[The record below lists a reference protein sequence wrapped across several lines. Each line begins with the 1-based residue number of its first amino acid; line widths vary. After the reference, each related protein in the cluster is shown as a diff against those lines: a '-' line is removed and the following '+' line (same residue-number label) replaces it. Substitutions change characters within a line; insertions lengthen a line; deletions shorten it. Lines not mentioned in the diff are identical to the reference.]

1 MQVLTELTEL
11 LEQLP
16 SIGEKTAAR
25 LAFFLVKAE
34 QPYLTKLG
42 DAIAQCKIRT
52 KSCSCCGA
60 YSTETL
66 CALCTKKD
74 LRENTICVVANSQDC
89 DSIEKTSVF
98 KGTYHVLQGLID
110 PMNGVGPEK
119 IRLKELIKRVG
130 DENPAELVL
139 ALDGSVEA
147 EATVLYIKRSIPQTQ
162 NATIVSRIGFG
173 LSADSNIANTDTQ
186 SLGKAL
192 ASRST
197 I

>member
-1 MQVLTELTEL
+1 
-11 LEQLP
+11 
-16 SIGEKTAAR
+16 
-25 LAFFLVKAE
+25 
-34 QPYLTKLG
+34 
-42 DAIAQCKIRT
+42 
-52 KSCSCCGA
+52 
-60 YSTETL
+60 
-66 CALCTKKD
+66 
-74 LRENTICVVANSQDC
+74 
-89 DSIEKTSVF
+89 VF